1 MTPTEREIIEQLL
14 NTTEKKVTLFAGV
27 DINEIDDL
35 VLLRRIIELQEDGYQ
50 QLLKRHSESLRG
62 ALP

>member
-1 MTPTEREIIEQLL
+1 MTPTERDTIERLL

-35 VLLRRIIELQEDGYQ
+35 VLLRRIIELQEDRYQ
-50 QLLKRHSESLRG
+50 QLLKRNSESLRR